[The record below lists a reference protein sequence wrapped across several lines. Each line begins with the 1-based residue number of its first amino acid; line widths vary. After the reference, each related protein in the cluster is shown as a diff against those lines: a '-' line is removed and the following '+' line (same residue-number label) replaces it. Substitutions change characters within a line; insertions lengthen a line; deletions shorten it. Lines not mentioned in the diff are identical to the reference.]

1 MGYFKPSSYQIE
13 NALKETAR
21 YDESLVY
28 LTLFILS
35 YFFYVNKFRKRK
47 RAIMF
52 SILLNIIARYL

>member
-35 YFFYVNKFRKRK
+35 YFFYVNKFRKE